1 MEKCK
6 HIHKEYYL
14 QPKSNT
20 YEAIV
25 HCKDCGEMLYTVEAD
40 EDLVNLFLE
49 NVKSK
54 FKGRKGK

>member
-1 MEKCK
+1 
-6 HIHKEYYL
+6 
-14 QPKSNT
+14 
-20 YEAIV
+20 
-25 HCKDCGEMLYTVEAD
+25 MLYTVEAD